1 MESVPGKI
9 ARPEVPCLC
18 LGVFLSLYRAGG
30 WAVWGGVGS
39 GGLSSGRGAPGG
51 SAVKILPPLQGWRPS
66 GVPPGDMVSAAE
78 EYWGCD
84 H

>member
-1 MESVPGKI
+1 M
-9 ARPEVPCLC
+9 
-18 LGVFLSLYRAGG
+18 
-30 WAVWGGVGS
+30 WGGVGS